1 MRVGI
6 FGGTFNPIHIGH
18 LLIAEQACDKLKL
31 DKLVF
36 VPVNLPAHK
45 RKNKLISTNFR
56 LQMVKLAIRNNSRFS
71 VSDMEIKRGGTSY
84 SIDTLCEF
92 KNSFRKGTKFFFI
105 MGSDSL
111 NDLKSWKDASKI
123 PALCKLA
130 VFDRPGCPIKTKF
143 KNYIYLGNSAIDLSS
158 SMVRNFIK
166 KGLSV
171 RYLVRKPI
179 IDFIKRKGLYR

>member
-1 MRVGI
+1 MKVGI

-31 DKLVF
+31 DKLYF

-45 RKNKLISTNFR
+45 RKNGLILAHHR
-56 LQMVKLAIRNNSRFS
+56 LTMVKLAIKNNRRLS

-84 SIDTLCEF
+84 SVDTLRIF
-92 KNSFRKGTKFFFI
+92 KAAFPKKTKFYFI

-111 NDLKSWKDASKI
+111 NDLKSWKDADKI

-130 VFDRPGCPIKTKF
+130 VFDRPGCPIRSRF
-143 KNYIYLGNSAIDLSS
+143 KNFIYLGNSAMDISS
-158 SMVRNFIK
+158 SMVRQFVR

-171 RYLVRKPI
+171 RYLVRKPV
-179 IDFIKRKGLYR
+179 IDYIKMKRLYL